1 MPTTRPV
8 RTSAV
13 TWTVVPLV
21 CICLAACRGGGE
33 SSVTGSVAPKPVA
46 TLIADYPSYSS
57 LTAMTIAAQAVLE
70 VRTTAESE
78 SRMRNGVGPDGSA
91 SGSGVPITMWRARV
105 TTVLAGTT
113 RSGQNI
119 VLSEPGGLGDDGS
132 YVVSGSKKLTANTTY
147 LVYVEFVEPGRAEV
161 LGGDDGQFEKIG
173 RSFVS
178 PRFGAITL
186 ADAWA
191 GVIAAEKA
199 GRAPSRLVPP
209 QRCRS
214 DAAACEVM

>member
-8 RTSAV
+8 RTRAI
-13 TWTVVPLV
+13 TWTVAPLV

-33 SSVTGSVAPKPVA
+33 DSTTGSVTPNPVA
-46 TLIADYPSYSS
+46 TIIADYPSYSS

-78 SRMRNGVGPDGSA
+78 SIMRNGAEPDGSSA
-91 SGSGVPITMWRARV
+91 SGPGVPITVWRARV
-105 TTVLAGTT
+105 ITVLAGET
-113 RSGQNI
+113 RSGQSI
-119 VLSEPGGLGDDGS
+119 LLSEPGGLVDDES
-132 YVVSGSKKLTANTTY
+132 YVVSGVKKLTANTTY

-191 GVIAAEKA
+191 DVNAAEKA
-199 GRAPSRLVPP
+199 GRVPVPP
-209 QRCRS
+209 GS
-214 DAAACEVM
+214 TAAVP

>member
-8 RTSAV
+8 GNRAV
-13 TWTVVPLV
+13 TWTVAPLV
-21 CICLAACRGGGE
+21 CIFMAACRGGGE
-33 SSVTGSVAPKPVA
+33 DSVTGSVAPRPGA
-46 TLIADYPSYSS
+46 TIIADYPSYSS

-78 SRMRNGVGPDGSA
+78 SRMRNGAGFNGSSAPGPD
-91 SGSGVPITMWRARV
+91 VPITVWRARV

-119 VLSEPGGLGDDGS
+119 MLSEPGGTLDDES
-132 YVVSGSKKLTANTTY
+132 YVVDGVKKLTANTTY

-186 ADAWA
+186 TDARA
-191 GVIAAEKA
+191 SVTAAEKA
-199 GRAPSRLVPP
+199 GRAPIPPRPTTTAVP
-209 QRCRS
+209 
-214 DAAACEVM
+214 